1 MLKIECN
8 EKRPRFETE
17 PLADGRTLVRLY
29 EDEEAASCPAVSDM
43 DTPWNGY
50 RYTTYETRIALPAG
64 ALETAPDIW
73 AEAVKQTDRAQA
85 AAQVRT
91 ERDRLLLACDWAVL
105 PDAKTERTAW
115 ETYRQALRDVPE
127 QVGFPYGIDWPI
139 RPGTGGLK

>member
-17 PLADGRTLVRLY
+17 PLEDGRTLVRLY
-29 EDEEAASCPAVSDM
+29 EDEEAANRPAVSDM

-73 AEAVKQTDRAQA
+73 AEAVKQADRTQA
-85 AAQVRT
+85 AAQARA
-91 ERDRLLLACDWAVL
+91 ERNRLISACDWTVL
-105 PDAKTERTAW
+105 D
-115 ETYRQALRDVPE
+115 LSL
-127 QVGFPYGIDWPI
+127 IHI
-139 RPGTGGLK
+139 

>member
-17 PLADGRTLVRLY
+17 PLEDGRTLVRLY
-29 EDEEAASCPAVSDM
+29 EGEEAASRPAVSDM

-73 AEAVKQTDRAQA
+73 AEAVKQA
-85 AAQVRT
+85 
-91 ERDRLLLACDWAVL
+91 DRLFQYILDVASGRVHAKSEALDKHELAIFKNGVTL
-105 PDAKTERTAW
+105 
-115 ETYRQALRDVPE
+115 
-127 QVGFPYGIDWPI
+127 
-139 RPGTGGLK
+139 

>member
-17 PLADGRTLVRLY
+17 PLEDSRTLVRLY
-29 EDEEAASCPAVSDM
+29 EDEEAASRPAVSDM

-73 AEAVKQTDRAQA
+73 AEAVKQADRTQA
-85 AAQVRT
+85 AAQVRA
-91 ERDRLLLACDWAVL
+91 ERDRLISACDWTVL
-105 PDAKTERTAW
+105 SDAKTDKQAW
-115 ETYRQALRDVPE
+115 TVYRQSLRDVPE
-127 QVGFPYGIDWPI
+127 QEGFPYDVIWPEPP
-139 RPGTGGLK
+139 RNAKF